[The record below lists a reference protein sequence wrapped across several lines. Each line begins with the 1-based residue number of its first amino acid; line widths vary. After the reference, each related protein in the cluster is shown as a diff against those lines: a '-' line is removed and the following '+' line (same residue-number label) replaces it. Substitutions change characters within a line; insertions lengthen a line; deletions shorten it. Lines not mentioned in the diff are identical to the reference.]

1 MEYTVSKIE
10 AAVDQLDWSIRLFLD
25 HQAFIPAI
33 TLAGAAEEIIG
44 QTLGDQSAFALL
56 KRRITAQTGLPESTV
71 SQVHLNRAKNWAK
84 HWLGMKDDEAIHLE
98 LEAEAIQYILR
109 ALSNLIGHDRTLP
122 SEGPRFFSWLKENRK
137 DLYAIEPT
145 G

>member
-10 AAVDQLDWSIRLFLD
+10 VAVDQLDWSIRLFLD

-56 KRRITAQTGLPESTV
+56 KSRITAQTGLPESTV
-71 SQVHLNRAKNWAK
+71 SQLHLNRAKNWAK

-98 LEAEAIQYILR
+98 LETEAIQYILR
-109 ALSNLIGHDRTLP
+109 AISNLIGHDRSLP
-122 SEGPRFFSWLKENRK
+122 SEGPRFFSWLKENRM
-137 DLYAIEPT
+137 DLYAV
-145 G
+145 

>member
-10 AAVDQLDWSIRLFLD
+10 VAVDQLDWSIRLFLD

-56 KRRITAQTGLPESTV
+56 KSRITAQSGLPESTV
-71 SQVHLNRAKNWAK
+71 SQLHLNRAKNWAK

-98 LEAEAIQYILR
+98 LETEAIQYILR
-109 ALSNLIGHDRTLP
+109 AISNLIGHDRSLP
-122 SEGPRFFSWLKENRK
+122 SEGPRFFSWLKENRM
-137 DLYAIEPT
+137 DLYAV
-145 G
+145 